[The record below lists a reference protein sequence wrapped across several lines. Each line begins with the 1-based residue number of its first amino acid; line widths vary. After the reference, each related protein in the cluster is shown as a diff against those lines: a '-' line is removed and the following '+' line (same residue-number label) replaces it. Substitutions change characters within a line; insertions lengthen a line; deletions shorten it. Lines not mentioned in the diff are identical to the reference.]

1 MKKLEKEAVLRVQK
15 EHILLVSAVSFFIF
29 ILPYILNAAINGIHP
44 IETEEFGRMDQKIW
58 VEKESGRES
67 MQLEIYLLGA
77 LAKNCDPSFK
87 DETLKAVA
95 VILRS
100 NAVCIIS
107 EERAVKRNSFYSEE
121 ELRILW
127 KDEYETNVQRYREA
141 VMETQGV
148 VIFYGG
154 EIIEVPYHRL
164 SSGRTRD
171 GSILIG
177 SFPYLYPV
185 ESAEDMYA
193 NGYYTTAEI
202 RVEKLGEDFEVLQ
215 KDSFGYVVSVRV
227 KGEVIDGEEFSGLH
241 HLASSCF
248 DYERKEDFYL
258 FHVRGMGHGFG
269 LILYGADALA
279 DKGHSFAEI
288 LQYFYK
294 GIEIRKEN
302 RSDIE
307 A

>member
-1 MKKLEKEAVLRVQK
+1 MKKLEKEAVSTEQK
-15 EHILLVSAVSFFIF
+15 DYILLVSAVSFFIF
-29 ILPYILNAAINGIHP
+29 ILPYILNAAMNGIHP
-44 IETEEFGRMDQKIW
+44 IETEEFGRINQRIW

-67 MQLEIYLLGA
+67 IQLEIYLLGA
-77 LAKNCDPSFK
+77 LAKNCDPTFNE
-87 DETLKAVA
+87 ETLKAVA

-100 NAVCIIS
+100 NAVCIIA

-127 KDEYETNVQRYREA
+127 KDEYETNVQRYKEA
-141 VMETQGV
+141 VMETQGI

-154 EIIEVPYHRL
+154 EITEVPYHRL
-164 SSGRTRD
+164 SCGKTRD
-171 GSILIG
+171 AGILVG
-177 SFPYLYPV
+177 SFPYLHSA

-193 NGYYTTAEI
+193 NGYYSTAEI

-227 KGEVIDGEEFSGLH
+227 KGEVLDGEEFSGLH

-269 LILYGADALA
+269 LSLYGADALA
-279 DKGHSFAEI
+279 NKGYSFAEI